1 MTIATQTFSSAAE
14 AQTAASTLGGTL
26 VVKEKRTTTVDEAAP
41 PPYTTLTLLEDT
53 AAGLGWDGQRTMA
66 AAQRLFEDGYTT
78 YPRTDAAHVAPA
90 AAEAARAV
98 IIQRYGAAALPSA
111 PTGLAR
117 WLRRAPAPGTPEE
130 EGAAAHEALRPTD
143 PAHVPADVRLEL
155 PPEDAALYELIWQR
169 FLASFMRPA
178 RIRVTTVTLAP
189 ARRLR

>member
-1 MTIATQTFSSAAE
+1 MTTAAQTFSSAAE

-53 AAGLGWDGQRTMA
+53 AAGLGWDGQKTMA
-66 AAQRLFEDGYTT
+66 AAQRLFEGGYLT
-78 YPRTDAAHVAPA
+78 YPRTDATHVAPA
-90 AAEAARAV
+90 ATEAARAV
-98 IIQRYGAAALPSA
+98 IVQRYGAAALPSVS
-111 PTGLAR
+111 TVAR
-117 WLRRAPAPGTPEE
+117 WLRRAPAPGAPEE
-130 EGAAAHEALRPTD
+130 EGEAAHEALRPTD

-155 PPEDAALYELIWQR
+155 PPEGAALYELIWQR

-189 ARRLR
+189 ARRSR